1 MKISMIACISSNRA
15 IGKDNKLLFHIKE
28 DMAFFKR
35 MTMGSVVIM
44 GRKNWESIP
53 IKFRPL
59 PGRTNIILTRQKD
72 YDVNKDLLSLSEEV
86 QKTIL
91 VCSSLVDVKTAIA
104 KIQESAVIEEVFVIG
119 GSEIYQ
125 LFLDYV
131 DTIYL
136 SVVNQEIEGDV
147 FFSVL
152 DSQIWEHHQL
162 DNYPSSSIPFRI
174 EEWRRKL

>member
-35 MTMGSVVIM
+35 MTMGNIVIM

-53 IKFRPL
+53 TKFRPL
-59 PGRTNIILTRQKD
+59 PGRTNIILTRQKG
-72 YDVNKDLLSLSEEV
+72 YDASKDLLSISEEI
-86 QKTIL
+86 QKNIL
-91 VCSSLVDVKTAIA
+91 VCTSLADVETTITKL
-104 KIQESAVIEEVFVIG
+104 QEASVIEEVFVIG

-131 DTIYL
+131 DTVYL
-136 SVVNQEIEGDV
+136 SIVDQEVDADS
-147 FFSVL
+147 FFPLL
-152 DSQIWEHHQL
+152 DSQQWIHPQIE
-162 DNYPSSSIPFRI
+162 DYPDSSIPFRI

>member
-1 MKISMIACISSNRA
+1 MIACISSNRA
-15 IGKDNKLLFHIKE
+15 IGKDNKLLFHINE

-35 MTMGSVVIM
+35 MTMGSIVIM

-59 PGRTNIILTRQKD
+59 PGRINIILTRQTD
-72 YDVNKDLLSLSEEV
+72 YDANQDLLTIPEEI
-86 QKTIL
+86 QKNIL
-91 VCSSLVDVKTAIA
+91 VCTSLVDVKTTIMQL
-104 KIQESAVIEEVFVIG
+104 QESTTIEEVFVIG

-125 LFLDYV
+125 LFLDYI
-131 DTIYL
+131 DTVYL
-136 SVVNQEIEGDV
+136 SIVDQEVEGDS
-147 FFSVL
+147 FFPVL
-152 DSQIWEHHQL
+152 DSQTWQHHQI

>member
-1 MKISMIACISSNRA
+1 MKILMIACISSNRA

-35 MTMGSVVIM
+35 MTMGKVVIM

-53 IKFRPL
+53 TKFRPL
-59 PGRTNIILTRQKD
+59 PGRTNIILTRQKG
-72 YDVNKDLLSLSEEV
+72 YDASKDLLPLSEEI

-91 VCSSLVDVKTAIA
+91 VCTSLADVETTITKL
-104 KIQESAVIEEVFVIG
+104 QEASVIEEVFVIG

-131 DTIYL
+131 DTVYL
-136 SVVNQEIEGDV
+136 SIVDQEVDADS
-147 FFSVL
+147 FFPLL
-152 DSQIWEHHQL
+152 DSQQWIHHQIE
-162 DNYPSSSIPFRI
+162 DYPDSSIPFRI

>member
-35 MTMGSVVIM
+35 MTMGRVVIM

-53 IKFRPL
+53 TKFRPL
-59 PGRTNIILTRQKD
+59 PGRTNIILTRQKG
-72 YDVNKDLLSLSEEV
+72 YDASKDLLSLSEEL

-91 VCSSLVDVKTAIA
+91 VCTSLADVEITITKL
-104 KIQESAVIEEVFVIG
+104 QESVAIEEVFVIG

-125 LFLDYV
+125 LFLDYA
-131 DTIYL
+131 DTVYL
-136 SVVNQEIEGDV
+136 SMVDQELEGDT
-147 FFSVL
+147 FFPLL
-152 DSQIWEHHQL
+152 DTQTWQHRQI
-162 DNYPSSSIPFRI
+162 DTYSASSIPFRI
-174 EEWRRKL
+174 EEWRRKA

>member
-35 MTMGSVVIM
+35 MTMGRIVIM

-53 IKFRPL
+53 TKFRPL

-72 YDVNKDLLSLSEEV
+72 YDASKDLLSISEEI
-86 QKTIL
+86 QKTIF
-91 VCSSLVDVKTAIA
+91 VCTSLADVETTITKL
-104 KIQESAVIEEVFVIG
+104 QEAAVIEEVFVIG

-131 DTIYL
+131 DAVYL
-136 SVVNQEIEGDV
+136 SIVDQEVEGDS
-147 FFSVL
+147 FFPVL
-152 DSQIWEHHQL
+152 DSQTWQYHQI